1 MSLSQAGPAAPH
13 LTAVPVS
20 RAEYPVARES
30 LPPDA
35 GGNGSY
41 QVRFARSAE
50 ELDAILKLRFEV
62 FNLELNEGLVESYVT
77 GRDEDELDHRFHH
90 LMICARDSG
99 EVVGTY
105 RMQTPEM
112 AANYGGYY
120 TAGEFDLAAVPSG
133 LMARS
138 VEIGRACVAR
148 DHRNGRVLHALW
160 RGLAGYL
167 AWNRKSALFG
177 CCSLTSQDPSLGLA
191 TLDHLAARGCMEQ
204 RFTVPPLPELA
215 CAVPPGTVL
224 PQPHVPALFQS
235 YLTLGAR
242 VCGPPAIDR
251 RFRTIDFLVLLDV
264 LELDPRVYR
273 TFFE

>member
-1 MSLSQAGPAAPH
+1 MNPPTTTAPA
-13 LTAVPVS
+13 LGTTAAPVS
-20 RAEYPVARES
+20 RAEYPCARES

-35 GGNGSY
+35 GGNGRY
-41 QVRFARSAE
+41 TVRFARTAR
-50 ELDAILKLRFEV
+50 ELDAILALRFAV

-90 LMICARDSG
+90 LMICERDAG

-112 AANYGGYY
+112 AARFGGYY
-120 TAGEFDLAAVPSG
+120 TASEFDMSAVPAD

-138 VEIGRACVAR
+138 VEIGRACVSR
-148 DHRNGRVLHALW
+148 GHRNGRVLHALW

-177 CCSLTSQDPSLGLA
+177 CCSLTSQDPALGLA
-191 TLDHLAARGCMEQ
+191 TLDHLTAQGCMEP
-204 RFTVPPLPELA
+204 RFTVPPLAELA
-215 CAVPPGTVL
+215 CVVEPGPRLPP
-224 PQPHVPALFQS
+224 PHVPALFQS

-251 RFRTIDFLVLLDV
+251 RFGTIDFLVLLDV
-264 LELDPRVYR
+264 LDLHPRVYR
-273 TFFE
+273 SFFE